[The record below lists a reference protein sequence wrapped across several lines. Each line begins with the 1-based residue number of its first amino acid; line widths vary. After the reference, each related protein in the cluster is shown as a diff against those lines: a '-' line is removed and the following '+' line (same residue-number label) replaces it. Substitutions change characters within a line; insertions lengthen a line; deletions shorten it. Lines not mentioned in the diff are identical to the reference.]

1 MTEEARV
8 INQQYI
14 ENHKGP
20 YPVYSSQTTNDG
32 IFGSIDTFD
41 FDGRVYYVDELTARK
56 QELFFTET
64 ENSTVQMYVEH

>member
-1 MTEEARV
+1 M

-41 FDGRVYYVDELTARK
+41 FDGEYITWTTDGAKAGTV
-56 QELFFTET
+56 FTET